1 MCRMLPLEGNT
12 ALCIEQ
18 DFAIIK
24 ATLSQNVAPPKN
36 HNLCLLIAKLSC
48 HSTSQ
53 WIVGEMKVHY
63 KKLKRRVRV
72 LE

>member
-24 ATLSQNVAPPKN
+24 ATLSQNVAPQL
-36 HNLCLLIAKLSC
+36 HLRTITYVC
-48 HSTSQ
+48 
-53 WIVGEMKVHY
+53 
-63 KKLKRRVRV
+63 
-72 LE
+72 